1 MPTPSSKL
9 TVYHDTWS
17 GKPQQLINLSDLAV
31 SLGEDYCATLL
42 GVYVFRG
49 EDCTSAFIGK
59 GEVGPLSKKL
69 AKNPRFNKAFMQ
81 ATRWGIEPKVS
92 RAEAVGRVYLPDVR
106 TEPRVFDGR
115 PPCQTPAQDRGWGNS
130 LPNLRSTWLAFLSAT
145 LLWSHLHHRVAL
157 YKRAD
162 ETILEKSKPY
172 YDG

>member
-81 ATRWGIEPKVS
+81 ATR
-92 RAEAVGRVYLPDVR
+92 
-106 TEPRVFDGR
+106 
-115 PPCQTPAQDRGWGNS
+115 
-130 LPNLRSTWLAFLSAT
+130 
-145 LLWSHLHHRVAL
+145 
-157 YKRAD
+157 
-162 ETILEKSKPY
+162 
-172 YDG
+172 